1 MTPETEQ
8 IIFEVWT
15 QLGGHARVSAPEGKM
30 WQTFLVKLI
39 DLVNEHDD
47 QGDKV
52 TLLEIE
58 VATLR
63 KHIGTILE
71 DLNAL
76 RNKASSNR
84 NNVDV
89 QPEVSRVLPVPREDS
104 GRQDS
109 GTHDLGGFQ
118 KHNRSD

>member
-47 QGDKV
+47 QGNEV
-52 TLLEIE
+52 TLLKLQME
-58 VATLR
+58 
-63 KHIGTILE
+63 KMKGQMN
-71 DLNAL
+71 DL